1 MIWGII
7 DMTLYEKNIEILN
20 EKYSGMGLLF
30 DKALSMCEENIDIWE
45 EHNEE
50 SSVIKV
56 NIDGKSIYL
65 SGKRNRNDPVL
76 NWINNL
82 GNLYTNAPIFIE
94 GVGNPDYLN
103 ALIDYASVELAIVVY
118 EPSLKIFK
126 YFLQTENLQEMMK
139 KQNIIF
145 WVDGIEG
152 MSEHGLEIIT
162 KNLLKY
168 ENLNMSRFLIVPNY
182 ENMFPEQTVL
192 FAKMCRDQSQF
203 EYVNRNTQVK
213 FSSVLAKNL
222 LANLKHLV
230 YAYKTIQYA
239 GKIPREVPGI
249 VVAAGP
255 SLNKNIKELKKA
267 KGKAFIIATDTAM
280 KPLLKEGIVPD
291 MFAIV
296 DGKKP
301 IDLVNETMA
310 QKIPLLTSVVAASD
324 ILEFHKGKKIFC
336 NEGIQL
342 ADEILNHSKVPY
354 SPMDIGGSVATHAF
368 TFLYMIG
375 IKTVILVG
383 QDLAYTNN
391 RSHADGTFKERM
403 PEVDTSRFVMVDG
416 NYEEK
421 VPTSSDFKLYL
432 EWFEKYIAGFQNENP
447 DFRVINATEGGAKIK
462 GAEIDTLKE
471 TIEKEC
477 KREIDIAKVIDSIEP
492 MLDEDG
498 RQWAIQYLRDIPYKC
513 QKLIKDASA
522 AKKQYEKLARICKSS
537 SIDSKEYKKIIRK
550 LDSILQE
557 IEKQAIYDLVKD
569 TLSDAQYILKNEQ
582 YLEYGTVQEEGMEI
596 SRKGILYMNNI
607 QECAKIFAEYYT
619 EACATD

>member
-1 MIWGII
+1 
-7 DMTLYEKNIEILN
+7 MTLYEKNIEILN

>member
-30 DKALSMCEENIDIWE
+30 DKALSTCEENIDIWE

-103 ALIDYASVELAIVVY
+103 ALIDYASVKLAIVVY

-513 QKLIKDASA
+513 QKLIKDATA